1 MHTHIY
7 MLFKMQK
14 AIEEQYFAES
24 THYNNR
30 PLVHLDNLKKK
41 KEKKKI
47 TLLGKIIQSA
57 VPSFYQLPQCKGK
70 RTYLQNGIIP
80 KFQWHQW

>member
-41 KEKKKI
+41 KEKE
-47 TLLGKIIQSA
+47 
-57 VPSFYQLPQCKGK
+57 
-70 RTYLQNGIIP
+70 R
-80 KFQWHQW
+80 